1 MIRKPAV
8 SGQFYPSN
16 PKLLQDEIAKLIDKK
31 IPKKK
36 VKGIMVPHAGYIYSG
51 KVAGEV
57 YSQIEIPNRL
67 IILSPNHTGLGV
79 PFSIMNQGEWQLPF
93 GNAKIDE
100 DLANKLMNEC
110 DLLEID
116 AMAHAKEHALEVQ
129 LPFIQYLKS
138 PPPSTGGRP
147 KEVPVGDQG
156 EGGFT
161 FVPITLGHISLKDCQ
176 QLGEAIAQVI
186 QKEKAEILIVA
197 SSDMNHYQDQETTIK
212 KDEWAI
218 REMLKRDPTALYN
231 VVHQKDI
238 SMCGII
244 PTTVMLTATNHLGAT
259 HAELIDHKTSG
270 DVSGD
275 YEHVVG
281 YAGVII
287 L

>member
-8 SGQFYPSN
+8 AGQFYSSN
-16 PKLLQDEIAKLIDKK
+16 PKVLWDEIAKYIDKT
-31 IPKKK
+31 IPKKV
-36 VKGIMVPHAGYIYSG
+36 VKGIVVPHAGYIYSG

-100 DLANKLMNEC
+100 GLANKLIDKC
-110 DLLEID
+110 DFLEVDTI
-116 AMAHAKEHALEVQ
+116 AHLREHALEVQ
-129 LPFIQYLKS
+129 LPFIQYLK
-138 PPPSTGGRP
+138 
-147 KEVPVGDQG
+147 KD
-156 EGGFT
+156 FT
-161 FVPITLGHISLKDCQ
+161 FVPITLGHVSLKDCQ

-186 QKEKAEILIVA
+186 QKEKEEILIVA
-197 SSDMNHYQDQETTIK
+197 SSDMNHYQDQETTLE
-212 KDEWAI
+212 KDQWAI
-218 REMLKRDPTALYN
+218 DEILKRNPQSLYE

-244 PTTVMLTATNHLGAT
+244 PTTVMLTACNQLGAIK
-259 HAELIDHKTSG
+259 AELIDHKTSG

-275 YEHVVG
+275 YERVVG
-281 YAGVII
+281 YAGVIVS
-287 L
+287 

>member
-8 SGQFYPSN
+8 AGQFYPSN
-16 PKLLQDEIAKLIDKK
+16 PKILRDTVAKYIDKTL
-31 IPKKK
+31 PKKV
-36 VKGIMVPHAGYIYSG
+36 VKGIVVPHAGYIYSG
-51 KVAGEV
+51 KISGEV
-57 YSQIEIPNRL
+57 YSQIEIPERL

-93 GNAKIDE
+93 GHAKIDE

-116 AMAHAKEHALEVQ
+116 TMAHAREHALEVQ
-129 LPFIQYLKS
+129 LPFIQYLK
-138 PPPSTGGRP
+138 
-147 KEVPVGDQG
+147 KD
-156 EGGFT
+156 FT
-161 FVPITLGHISLKDCQ
+161 FVPITLSHINLKDCQ

-197 SSDMNHYQDQETTIK
+197 SSDMNHYQDQETTMK
-212 KDEWAI
+212 KDELALDEI
-218 REMLKRDPTALYN
+218 LKRNPQTLYE
-231 VVHQKDI
+231 VVHQKDV

-270 DVSGD
+270 DVSGNYD
-275 YEHVVG
+275 HVVG
-281 YAGVII
+281 YAGVIVY
-287 L
+287 

>member
-8 SGQFYPSN
+8 AGQFYPSN
-16 PKLLQDEIAKLIDKK
+16 PKILRDEIAKYIDEK
-31 IPKKK
+31 IPKKV
-36 VKGIMVPHAGYIYSG
+36 VKGIVAPHAGYIYSG

-57 YSQIEIPNRL
+57 YSQIEIPDRL

-100 DLANKLMNEC
+100 NLANKLMNEC
-110 DLLEID
+110 DLLEVD
-116 AMAHAKEHALEVQ
+116 LMAHAREHALEVQ
-129 LPFIQYLKS
+129 LPFIQYLKN
-138 PPPSTGGRP
+138 
-147 KEVPVGDQG
+147 D
-156 EGGFT
+156 FT
-161 FVPITLGHISLKDCQ
+161 FVPITLSHVSLKDCQ
-176 QLGEAIAQVI
+176 ELGQAIAKII
-186 QKEKAEILIVA
+186 QKEKDSILIVA
-197 SSDMNHYQDQETTIK
+197 SSDMNHYQDRETTIK

-218 REMLKRDPTALYN
+218 REILKRDPTALYN

-244 PTTVMLTATNHLGAT
+244 PATVMLTATNQLGAT
-259 HAELIDHKTSG
+259 QAKLIDHKTSG

-287 L
+287 Y